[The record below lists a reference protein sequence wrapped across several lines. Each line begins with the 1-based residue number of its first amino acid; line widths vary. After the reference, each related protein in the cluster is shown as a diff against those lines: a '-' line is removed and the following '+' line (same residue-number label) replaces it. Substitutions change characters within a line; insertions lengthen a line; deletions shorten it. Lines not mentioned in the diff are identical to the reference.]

1 MKEQTIQK
9 AVQIAFAM
17 SPLVR
22 EHRCSHLAFLIRKS
36 KIEFIGWN
44 KLKSH
49 PRNRD
54 FPYGP
59 LAGLHSELDVVI
71 RSGKEDL
78 SDYSMLVLR
87 INKNNRLDFSKPCIG
102 CAGLIKQ
109 VGIKEVTFSTSS
121 GGFETVLNY

>member
-22 EHRCSHLAFLIRKS
+22 EHRCSHFAFLVKKNRINH
-36 KIEFIGWN
+36 IGFN

-59 LAGLHSELDVVI
+59 LAGLHAELDSVLK
-71 RSGKEDL
+71 SGKEDL

-87 INKNNRLDFSKPCIG
+87 INKNNLLDFSKPCNG

-109 VGIKEVTFSTSS
+109 VGIREVTFSTSS
-121 GGFETVLNY
+121 GGFETTYNY